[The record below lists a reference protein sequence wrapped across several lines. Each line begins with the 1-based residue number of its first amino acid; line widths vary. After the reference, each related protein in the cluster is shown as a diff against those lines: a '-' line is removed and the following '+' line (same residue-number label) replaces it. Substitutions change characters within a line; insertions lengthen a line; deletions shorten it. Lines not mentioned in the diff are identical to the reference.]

1 MSNTIKQF
9 DSDEGGL
16 PIINPFIVND
26 DSISIIL
33 MIINQPFQCIIDLML
48 PDQKSRSKTRSIGL
62 RFLSPYN
69 FDHIRERSRR
79 HRKKI
84 DQTSSVL
91 RQKDDMSFDA
101 VK

>member
-1 MSNTIKQF
+1 MPNAIKQF

-16 PIINPFIVND
+16 SAINPFVINGD
-26 DSISIIL
+26 IISIIL
-33 MIINQPFQCIIDLML
+33 MIFNQPFQCIIDLML

-62 RFLSPYN
+62 RFPSPYD

-84 DQTSSVL
+84 DQTSNVL
-91 RQKDDMSFDA
+91 RKKDDMSLDA
-101 VK
+101 IK